1 MDTGRSG
8 SVNGSGSSR
17 TVSRTLKMA
26 VFAPIAIA
34 SVETA
39 TPVNVGALANDR
51 ADTRRSPTALV
62 TPALG
67 VNVAAA

>member
-1 MDTGRSG
+1 
-8 SVNGSGSSR
+8 
-17 TVSRTLKMA
+17 